1 MNKKLIP
8 IIITTAIV
16 LSLTACSNANTSD
29 KEALEEQSQIAILEE
44 NSTKDTAEID
54 TTTEVENA
62 NASAETEQTTET
74 EPTETA
80 ISTSQDM
87 AAMVMFN
94 DKLYYDT
101 GTIDNGE
108 GRCGNMDGS
117 ITSKCDD
124 YEIPTENNQS
134 NFGTGYGIQYGR
146 VEGEIEV
153 CIDGEW
159 YIFTIEHER

>member
-1 MNKKLIP
+1 MNNKIIP
-8 IIITTAIV
+8 ITITTAII
-16 LSLTACSNANTSD
+16 LSLTACSNANTQD
-29 KEALEEQSQIAILEE
+29 KEVPEEQSQIAILEE
-44 NSTKDTAEID
+44 NSTKDTTEID

-62 NASAETEQTTET
+62 NASIET

-108 GRCGNMDGS
+108 GRCGVMDGS
-117 ITSKCDD
+117 ITSKCD
-124 YEIPTENNQS
+124 YNEIPTENNQS

-153 CIDGEW
+153 YIDGDW
-159 YIFTIEHER
+159 HIFTIEHER

>member
-1 MNKKLIP
+1 MNEKIIP
-8 IIITTAIV
+8 ITITTAII
-16 LSLTACSNANTSD
+16 LSLTACSNANTQD
-29 KEALEEQSQIAILEE
+29 KEVPEEQSQIVIFEE
-44 NSTKDTAEID
+44 NTTKDTTEID

-62 NASAETEQTTET
+62 NASIET

-108 GRCGNMDGS
+108 GRCGVMDGS
-117 ITSKCDD
+117 ITSKCD
-124 YEIPTENNQS
+124 YNEIPTENNQS

-153 CIDGEW
+153 YMDGDW
-159 YIFTIEHER
+159 HIFTIEHEK

>member
-1 MNKKLIP
+1 MNKKIIP
-8 IIITTAIV
+8 ITITTAII
-16 LSLTACSNANTSD
+16 LSLTACSNVNTSD
-29 KEALEEQSQIAILEE
+29 KEVLEEQSQIVILEE
-44 NSTKDTAEID
+44 NTIKDTTETDTNTEAEN
-54 TTTEVENA
+54 VNV
-62 NASAETEQTTET
+62 SVETEQTTET
-74 EPTETA
+74 ELTEMA

-108 GRCGNMDGS
+108 GRCGNMDGN

-153 CIDGEW
+153 CIDGDW
-159 YIFTIEHER
+159 HIFSSDLE

>member
-1 MNKKLIP
+1 MNKKIIP
-8 IIITTAIV
+8 ITITTAII
-16 LSLTACSNANTSD
+16 LSLTACSDANISD
-29 KEALEEQSQIAILEE
+29 KEVTEEQSQIIIFED
-44 NSTKDTAEID
+44 NTTNDTTETD

-62 NASAETEQTTET
+62 NASVETEQTTET

-80 ISTSQDM
+80 ISTSPSM
-87 AAMVMFN
+87 AVMVMFN
-94 DKLYYDT
+94 DKIYYDT

-108 GRCGNMDGS
+108 GRCGVMDGS
-117 ITSKCDD
+117 ITSKCD
-124 YEIPTENNQS
+124 YNEIPTENNQS

>member
-1 MNKKLIP
+1 MNNKIIP
-8 IIITTAIV
+8 ITITTAII
-16 LSLTACSNANTSD
+16 LSFTACSNANIQDQETT
-29 KEALEEQSQIAILEE
+29 KEQSQIAILEE
-44 NSTKDTAEID
+44 NSTKDTTEID

-62 NASAETEQTTET
+62 NASIET

-108 GRCGNMDGS
+108 GRCGVMDGS
-117 ITSKCDD
+117 ITSKCD
-124 YEIPTENNQS
+124 YNEIPTENNQS

-153 CIDGEW
+153 YIDGDW
-159 YIFTIEHER
+159 HIFTIEHER